1 MLSHRWTQSVWHEGC
16 GFPQEPVLLFAAG
29 DFRLLD
35 HLQRWCDRLRR
46 TLYLSQPDSQD
57 LILLPYFAAVVDRRF
72 VGETAWSNFCQYR
85 HLALQPVPPELEEEF
100 PDLETGL
107 DPLVIV
113 ADRETAV
120 FGEINPYNLFFIPPS
135 RPDEVLRLLDQRAN
149 CLPGVSRDDFN
160 PRHS

>member
-1 MLSHRWTQSVWHEGC
+1 MLSHRWTQSVDQAT

-29 DFRLLD
+29 DFRLLA
-35 HLQRWCDRLRR
+35 HLQRWCDRMHRP
-46 TLYLSQPDSQD
+46 LYLSQPDSQD

-72 VGETAWSNFCQYR
+72 VGKTAWTHFCQYR
-85 HLALQPVPPELEEEF
+85 HLALQPVPHELEEEF
-100 PDLETGL
+100 PDLEAGL

-113 ADRETAV
+113 ADRESPV

-135 RPDEVLRLLDQRAN
+135 RPDEVLRLLDLRTS
-149 CLPGVSRDDFN
+149 CPRGVSRDDFN